1 MKTVTR
7 LALAAALGL
16 SSLALTA
23 QAHATPAA
31 EKHSAPAAE
40 PAAHPAEHAAKPAD
54 GHATPEAAHAAAPA
68 GHGEPAAHG
77 DAAHGAAAGGGHH
90 KAPMTLFG
98 KDYGNGGAFL
108 VQLLNFALYGAAL
121 FFMLKGALSTM
132 FKSRKEELETLL
144 AQAERDKADGEAQ
157 MQELEAKMAG
167 LEGELAGILSKAET
181 DAEAEKQHVLEAA
194 KADTDAEAE
203 KQRVLEAA
211 RVEATQILA
220 QVQAEI
226 GHQKR
231 QAELELR
238 ALVAELAVEGAAKR
252 LEAKLQGAEAGKAV
266 DRAIQQ
272 IGGVQ

>member
-1 MKTVTR
+1 MTMLNR
-7 LALAAALGL
+7 LSLLALL
-16 SSLALTA
+16 SLCPLALTA
-23 QAHATPAA
+23 QAHDAHA
-31 EKHSAPAAE
+31 APAA
-40 PAAHPAEHAAKPAD
+40 AAKPDAHAAPAAGHEAKPAE
-54 GHATPEAAHAAAPA
+54 GHAAPDPHAAPAAGGHAAPDAHAAGGDAHAAAGGAHHGPA
-68 GHGEPAAHG
+68 M
-77 DAAHGAAAGGGHH
+77 
-90 KAPMTLFG
+90 KLFG
-98 KDYGNGGAFL
+98 KEYGNLGAFL
-108 VQLLNFALYGAAL
+108 VQLLNFAIYGAAL

-132 FKSRKEELETLL
+132 FKARKEELETLL
-144 AQAERDKADGEAQ
+144 AQAERDKAEGEAQ
-157 MQELEAKMAG
+157 VRELEAKMAG
-167 LEGELAGILSKAET
+167 LEGELAGIL
-181 DAEAEKQHVLEAA
+181 A

>member
-1 MKTVTR
+1 MTKLTR
-7 LALAAALGL
+7 ISLAALLSLSPLALM
-16 SSLALTA
+16 A
-23 QAHATPAA
+23 QAHDAHPAPAA
-31 EKHSAPAAE
+31 EKHEAPAAHQA
-40 PAAHPAEHAAKPAD
+40 PAAGHEAPA
-54 GHATPEAAHAAAPA
+54 GHEAAATEVHAAPA
-68 GHGEPAAHG
+68 GAHDEHGAPAHGEAAAH
-77 DAAHGAAAGGGHH
+77 HGPAM
-90 KAPMTLFG
+90 KLFG
-98 KDYGNGGAFL
+98 KEYGNLGAFL
-108 VQLLNFALYGAAL
+108 VQLLNFAIYGAAL

-132 FKSRKEELETLL
+132 FKARKEELETLL
-144 AQAERDKADGEAQ
+144 AQAERDKAEGEAQ
-157 MQELEAKMAG
+157 VRELEAKMAG
-167 LEGELAGILSKAET
+167 LEGELAGIL
-181 DAEAEKQHVLEAA
+181 A

-211 RVEATQILA
+211 RAEATQILA

-252 LEAKLQGAEAGKAV
+252 LEAKLQGPEAGKAL